1 MRARY
6 SPDGPLR
13 PHHRDAGAEVVAQ
26 LRHAAGQPQG
36 DEVPRVGVRVAVV
49 EDQPGP
55 GLGSEGD
62 GEVEVEEGVLQ
73 LGEGL
78 VGDRGLTKAGH
89 EAGDI
94 QQSGGRVLRGC
105 TATGHI
111 ADVESAILRLN
122 LGYDEFTLEFNG
134 NGTIYRYKNKCGTS

>member
-105 TATGHI
+105 TGHI

-134 NGTIYRYKNKCGTS
+134 NETINICIQEQV